1 MPHIRMARAGSKLCT
16 TAATEV
22 AGGENAACFN
32 HRNCDADLR
41 MWDFIGD
48 DSRPAEMNAREP
60 FADTIHVCSV
70 TIN

>member
-16 TAATEV
+16 TAATEM
-22 AGGENAACFN
+22 AGGETAAYFN

-41 MWDFIGD
+41 MRDFLGD
-48 DSRPAEMNAREP
+48 DSRPAEMNARDT
-60 FADTIHVCSV
+60 FADTINVCSV